1 MQRLPGLRRLF
12 RHEDSVARV
21 RRDVD
26 EEIAFHLDA
35 VTAEL
40 VAGGMSQA
48 EARREAE
55 RRFGNLEAHRTTLR
69 DEGRERVTRAR
80 WRLRV
85 EEIAGDLR
93 YAARGLVREPLF
105 ALGAILTLGIGIA
118 ANATMFG
125 VIDRLLLRAP
135 PHVSDAPEMSLVY
148 LQRQDDASRIRMQ
161 TSTSWPDFAT
171 FRDSSGVVASA
182 AAFWVIEG
190 SLEGGVD
197 AQKVRVGLATGN
209 FFTTLGAQVARGRWY
224 GPAEDEP
231 TVTEPPVV
239 LSDGIWRGRY
249 AADAAII
256 GKTIHVNQRTY
267 TVVGIAPPGFHGP
280 SLRRVD
286 MWVPLRVAAKDFL
299 GDDWETSRD
308 WYWLRI
314 VARRKADVPQAMAN
328 ERATLSHQLANRTAK
343 KGDSLTRIV
352 FASVVPARGAGTTA
366 VPGVTQVGQSGMSSQ
381 GRIAAWLGGV
391 AVIVLLI
398 VCANLANL
406 LLSRAS
412 KRRREIAVRLAM
424 GVRRGRLVRQ
434 LLGETLLLALAGG
447 SLGLLLA
454 WWGTLLMRRV
464 FLSEL
469 AWETPAVDARVALFT
484 LGASLLT
491 VLVAGLAPALLASRL
506 DLTSALKSATRDGG
520 HRRTKLQRTLL
531 VAQAALSVVLLVG
544 AGLFVRSLRNV
555 ATLRMGFDTENVLV
569 ASIDVSKMSGE
580 PGQFRQFWNDAAER
594 VRGIPG
600 VASVSLAMT
609 TPFESSWATD
619 FSIPGRDSLPELRGD
634 GPYINVVSNN
644 FLSTMGTRV
653 TRGRGFLP
661 TDVKGTEQVAIINEE
676 MAARLWPKE
685 SPLGKCIKVG
695 ADSLPCTT
703 IVGVMEDAYRDD
715 IKETKSPQYFVSL
728 EQATFFEARW
738 RTLFL
743 RAAGDPAAV
752 TARVR
757 EQLQTLRPDLP
768 YAEVR
773 TMDAVIAPQ
782 LEPWRLGASMFGLFG
797 AIALVV
803 AAIGLYAVV
812 AYDVSQR
819 WHELG
824 VRSALGARPR
834 HILGLIVGDGV
845 RHALLGLVVGAAI
858 TWVIAPRAGDMLFG
872 IGPRD
877 PVTFGVVAGVLLV
890 AATIACLMPARR
902 ASRVA
907 PAEVLRSD

>member
-1 MQRLPGLRRLF
+1 MQRIPGLRRLF
-12 RHEDSVARV
+12 RHEDTVARV

-26 EEIAFHLDA
+26 EEITFHLDA

-40 VAGGMSQA
+40 VASGMT
-48 EARREAE
+48 ETDARREAE
-55 RRFGNLEAHRTTLR
+55 RRFGNVDQHRTNLR

-85 EEIAGDLR
+85 EDLGGDLR

-125 VIDRLLLRAP
+125 VIDRLLLRPP
-135 PHVSDAPEMSLVY
+135 PHVRDTPDMSLVY
-148 LQRQDDASRIRMQ
+148 LQRPDEAARIWTQ

-182 AAFWVIEG
+182 AAFWLIDG
-190 SLEGGVD
+190 SLEGGAD

-209 FFTTLGAQVARGRWY
+209 FFTTLGAQVARGRWF
-224 GPAEDEP
+224 GPAEDDP

-239 LSDGIWRGRY
+239 LSDGLWRGHY
-249 AADAAII
+249 ASDAAII
-256 GKTIHVNQRTY
+256 GRTIHLNRRTY

-280 SLRRVD
+280 QLRRVD
-286 MWVPLRVAAKDFL
+286 LWVPLRATAKDL
-299 GDDWETSRD
+299 MAVDWETSRD
-308 WYWLRI
+308 WYWLRM
-314 VARRKADVPQAMAN
+314 VARRKAEVPPALAN
-328 ERATLSHQLANRTAK
+328 ERATLAHQLANRNAK
-343 KGDSLTRIV
+343 KGDSLSRIV

-366 VPGVTQVGQSGMSSQ
+366 APGVTQMGQSGMTSQ

-391 AVIVLLI
+391 AGVVLLI

-434 LLGETLLLALAGG
+434 LLGETFLLALAGG

-454 WWGTLLMRRV
+454 WWGTMLMRRT

-469 AWETPAVDARVALFT
+469 AWETPAIDARVALFT

-491 VLVAGLAPALLASRL
+491 VLVAGLAPALMASRL

-520 HRRTKLQRTLL
+520 HRRTTLQRTLL

-544 AGLFVRSLRNV
+544 AGLFLRSLRNV
-555 ATLRMGFDTENVLV
+555 ATLRMGYDTENVLV
-569 ASIDVSKMSGE
+569 AGIDVSKMAGE
-580 PGQFRQFWNDAAER
+580 PEQFAQFWKDAAER
-594 VRGIPG
+594 IRGIPG
-600 VASVSLAMT
+600 VASVSLAVT

-619 FSIPGRDSLPELRGD
+619 FFIPGRDSLPELRGD
-634 GPYINVVSNN
+634 GPYINVVSHE
-644 FLSTMGTRV
+644 FFSTMGTRV

-661 TDVKGTEQVAIINEE
+661 TDVKGAEPVAVINEE
-676 MAARLWPKE
+676 MAARLWPNE
-685 SPLGKCIKVG
+685 SPIGRCIKVG
-695 ADSLPCTT
+695 ADTLPCTT
-703 IVGVMEDAYRDD
+703 IVGVMENAYRDD
-715 IKETKSPQYFVSL
+715 IKETTAPQYLVAL
-728 EQATFFEARW
+728 DQATFFEARW
-738 RTLFL
+738 RSLFV

-752 TARVR
+752 GAQVR

-773 TMDAVIAPQ
+773 TMAAVIAPQ
-782 LEPWRLGASMFGLFG
+782 LEPWRLGATMFGLFG
-797 AIALVV
+797 GIALVV

-834 HILGLIVGDGV
+834 HLLGLIVGDGV
-845 RHALLGLVVGAAI
+845 RHALLGLAVGSAI
-858 TWVIAPRAGDMLFG
+858 TWWIAPRAADMLFG
-872 IGPRD
+872 IAPRD
-877 PVTFGVVAGVLLV
+877 PATFGVVAGVLLV